1 MSNAILL
8 CNLAIKGSARLAL
21 INERDGIL
29 TSGEFAAGDAPG
41 FENAVNDFLDEN
53 GAPFLTAAAI
63 SAPGW
68 EQDGIQHMPN
78 HGYDIERERLRRVF
92 NVKRLHIVNPTV
104 ARAMAI
110 PNLTPKD
117 YVTLS
122 PGDDLSEYID
132 ASRCVIGTGPG
143 LGLAIVMKDADDQW
157 TAFAGAGGHM
167 DLPAASD
174 EQFAVFKYLKARYG
188 HVSIERAVSIGG
200 LCDTFQALSDLEGV
214 PSPALSVEDIVHL
227 AHGGHARAK
236 AAITMCLDWLARASA
251 DFVLTTG
258 ARGGVYLSG
267 QLIEM
272 LSDFV
277 DKDRFG
283 REFRKDGRIGDYL
296 SAVPAYQVTSPDAD
310 FKGLQT
316 LFH

>member
-1 MSNAILL
+1 MLNAILL
-8 CNLAIKGSARLAL
+8 CNLAIKGCARLAL
-21 INERDGIL
+21 VNEQDGIL
-29 TSGEFAAGDAPG
+29 TSGEFPAGDAPG
-41 FENAVNDFLDEN
+41 FESAVNDFLDEN

-68 EQDGIQHMPN
+68 EQDGIQRMPN

-122 PGDDLSEYID
+122 PGNYLSEYID
-132 ASRCVIGTGPG
+132 ATRCVVGTGPG
-143 LGLAIVMKDADDQW
+143 LGVAVVMKDADDQW

-174 EQFAVFKYLKARYG
+174 EQFAVFRHFRARYG
-188 HVSIERAVSIGG
+188 HVSIERAVSMGG
-200 LCDTFQALSDLEGV
+200 LVDIFQALGDLEGASS
-214 PSPALSVEDIVHL
+214 PSVSADDIIRL
-227 AHGGHARAK
+227 AHGGHTRAK
-236 AAITMCLDWLARASA
+236 AAIAMCLDWLARASA

-258 ARGGVYLSG
+258 ARGGLYLTG
-267 QLIEM
+267 QLVDM
-272 LSDFV
+272 LSPFIDG
-277 DKDRFG
+277 DHFG
-283 REFRKDGRIGDYL
+283 REFRKNGRIGDYL
-296 SAVPAYQVTSPDAD
+296 SAVPAYHVTSPDAD